1 MHVFK
6 WPLPWSSQTNIG
18 LNKASQYAFI
28 MVSRRNQTL
37 LSLSIFI
44 GVLAWNIAAADVKG
58 KTGGVPVGQLSVHE
72 IEEQLQVCL
81 SFHMCC
87 GRALGFSGQYCL
99 SIKSKREIMGAE
111 HRDVACSASG

>member
-1 MHVFK
+1 
-6 WPLPWSSQTNIG
+6 
-18 LNKASQYAFI
+18 

-58 KTGGVPVGQLSVHE
+58 KTGGVSVGQLSVHE

-81 SFHMCC
+81 SFHICC
-87 GRALGFSGQYCL
+87 GRVLGFSGQYRS
-99 SIKSKREIMGAE
+99 SIKSKRENMGAE
-111 HRDVACSASG
+111 HRDVACSAAG